1 MGTNATFY
9 RIILGE
15 GLLAASTSI
24 NGLPGLLKGD
34 APGRYVI
41 EELTI
46 PPGLLS
52 LPKSRKW
59 GCAIKHVDGRV
70 ELQPDEPAPCID
82 LGQARKAARLR
93 NQPDEKAG

>member
-15 GLLAASTSI
+15 GLLAASTSVD
-24 NGLPGLLKGD
+24 GLPGLLKGD
-34 APGRYVI
+34 ARGRYVI
-41 EELTI
+41 EELRI

-52 LPKSRKW
+52 RPESRKW

-70 ELQPDEPAPCID
+70 ELLPDGPA
-82 LGQARKAARLR
+82 A
-93 NQPDEKAG
+93 